1 VWFSENACAPPQ
13 KEEPDVRERQSMVQK
28 IGYDIK
34 FLLFLFSVLLI
45 LVSCQTVPITE
56 RGQLS
61 LIPDQQI
68 NALSL
73 DAYGKFVSEH
83 QAVKGTDEA
92 KMVQRVGARIRDA
105 VRRYLEQNNLS
116 ERISGYEW
124 EFNLF
129 KDDSANAWAMPGGKV
144 AVYTGIL
151 PVARDEAGLAVVM
164 SHEIAHVIAAHGK
177 ERMSQGLLTQLGGMA
192 LQTAISQKPALTQ
205 QLFMTAFGVG
215 TQVGVL
221 LPYSRLQEREA
232 DHLGLIFMAMAGYS
246 PEEAIGFWQRMMR
259 EKKGAAGPE
268 FLSTHPSDEER
279 IRNIRELI
287 PEAMKFYRAAGK
299 S

>member
-1 VWFSENACAPPQ
+1 MFKVITHC
-13 KEEPDVRERQSMVQK
+13 RLLR
-28 IGYDIK
+28 
-34 FLLFLFSVLLI
+34 FLPLPVLLI
-45 LVSCQTVPITE
+45 LCSCQTVPITE

-61 LIPDQQI
+61 LIPAQQI
-68 NALSL
+68 HAMSL
-73 DAYGKFVSEH
+73 DAYSKFKSEN
-83 QAVKGTDEA
+83 QAVKGTAEA
-92 KMVQRVGARIRDA
+92 QMVERVGVRIQDA
-105 VRRYLEQNNLS
+105 VRVYLEQNNLS

-151 PVARDEAGLAVVM
+151 PITRDEEGLAVVM
-164 SHEIAHVIAAHGK
+164 AHEIAHVVAAHGN
-177 ERMSQGLLTQLGGMA
+177 ERMSHAVLTQLGGIA
-192 LQTAISQKPALTQ
+192 LQTALSQKPALTQ
-205 QLFMTAFGVG
+205 QLFMAAFGVG

-232 DHLGLIFMAMAGYS
+232 DHLGLIFMAIAGYN
-246 PEEAIGFWQRMMR
+246 PEAAIGFWQRMTQ
-259 EKKGAAGPE
+259 EKKGASAPG

-279 IRNIRELI
+279 IQNIRELI
-287 PEAMKFYRAAGK
+287 PDAMKFYRPAGT

>member
-1 VWFSENACAPPQ
+1 
-13 KEEPDVRERQSMVQK
+13 
-28 IGYDIK
+28 
-34 FLLFLFSVLLI
+34 
-45 LVSCQTVPITE
+45 
-56 RGQLS
+56 
-61 LIPDQQI
+61 
-68 NALSL
+68 
-73 DAYGKFVSEH
+73 
-83 QAVKGTDEA
+83 
-92 KMVQRVGARIRDA
+92 
-105 VRRYLEQNNLS
+105 
-116 ERISGYEW
+116 
-124 EFNLF
+124 
-129 KDDSANAWAMPGGKV
+129 V

-232 DHLGLIFMAMAGYS
+232 DHLGLIFMAMAGYN
-246 PEEAIGFWQRMMR
+246 PEAAIGFWQRMTR

-279 IRNIRELI
+279 IRNIRELT
-287 PEAMKFYRAAGK
+287 PEAMKFYRAAGN

>member
-1 VWFSENACAPPQ
+1 MF
-13 KEEPDVRERQSMVQK
+13 KD
-28 IGYDIK
+28 IGYDRR
-34 FLLFLFSVLLI
+34 FLVFPLSVLLI
-45 LVSCQTVPITE
+45 LLSCQTVPITE
-56 RGQLS
+56 RGQLR

-68 NALSL
+68 NAMSL

-83 QAVKGTDEA
+83 QAVKGTEEA
-92 KMVQRVGARIRDA
+92 QMVQRVGLRIQDA

-151 PVARDEAGLAVVM
+151 PITRDEAGLAVVM
-164 SHEIAHVIAAHGK
+164 SHEIAHVIAAHGN
-177 ERMSQGLLTQLGGMA
+177 ERMSQALLTQLGGVA
-192 LQTAISQKPALTQ
+192 LQTAVSQKPALTQ

-221 LPYSRLQEREA
+221 LPYSRIQERES
-232 DHLGLIFMAMAGYS
+232 DHLGLIFMAMAGYN
-246 PEEAIGFWQRMMR
+246 PEAAIGFWQRMAQ
-259 EKKGAAGPE
+259 EKKTASVPG

-279 IRNIRELI
+279 IQNIREVI
-287 PEAMKFYRAAGK
+287 PEAMKFYRTAGN